1 MLKGTAR
8 LLFAFDGRTG
18 RTGFWLGLLLVLA
31 VALAVHLG
39 VVRVFGATG
48 APTLAF
54 VLLSFPLYFALLWP
68 LAALGAKRFHDRGR
82 PGWLSVVALGPPYL
96 LTIADALDLS
106 GTGESATWLGSVLSW
121 AALLCVLWAV
131 IELGL
136 MPGDPDPNRFGPP
149 PGHLSE

>member
-1 MLKGTAR
+1 MLADVTR

-18 RTGFWLGLLLVLA
+18 RVGFWLGLLLVLV
-31 VALAVHLG
+31 VALAVYLG
-39 VVRVFGATG
+39 LIRIFGATG

-149 PGHLSE
+149 PGRVPE